1 MASARLERSNSNRV
15 IAGVCGGIAEYIA
28 VDATVVRV
36 AFVLGAILTGG
47 LLLLAYIVL
56 VILMPLPGR
65 PVPFTKASATEAA
78 VATGTADPA
87 VTAPSVPD
95 DPVARAAEE
104 ERRRTAFGYVLIALG
119 VAFLLGNAGL
129 FRFVQW
135 QQVWPLVL
143 IGIGVLFLVQRARS

>member
-15 IAGVCGGIAEYIA
+15 IAGVCGGLAEYLS
-28 VDATVVRV
+28 VDATIVRV
-36 AFVLGAILTGG
+36 TFVVGAILTGG
-47 LLLLAYIVL
+47 LLILAYIVL

-65 PVPFTKASATEAA
+65 PAPFAKEPDAA
-78 VATGTADPA
+78 VAPGSADPTA
-87 VTAPSVPD
+87 TAPIVPE

-119 VAFLLGNAGL
+119 IAFLLGNAGL

-143 IGIGVLFLVQRARS
+143 IGLGVLFLVQRARS